1 MSQCDV
7 AKPFESAFLRVPKP
21 QNAISGFQSSGVSPY
36 TPNIFSDT
44 DYAPGYVTDRPH
56 AYIDFTPVYPTHLP
70 QSEHNQL
77 CVDEFHFPKLQS
89 F

>member
-7 AKPFESAFLRVPKP
+7 AKPFESAFVRVPKP
-21 QNAISGFQSSGVSPY
+21 QNAIRGFQSSGVWPY
-36 TPNIFSDT
+36 KSNIFSDT
-44 DYAPGYVTDRPH
+44 DHASGYVTDRPH
-56 AYIDFTPVYPTHLP
+56 AYIDFTQVYPTHPP

-77 CVDEFHFPKLQS
+77 RVDEFHFPKLQR

>member
-7 AKPFESAFLRVPKP
+7 AKPFESAFLWVPTP
-21 QNAISGFQSSGVSPY
+21 QNAIGGFQSSGVWPY
-36 TPNIFSDT
+36 KPSIFSDT

-56 AYIDFTPVYPTHLP
+56 AYIDFIPVYSTHPT

-77 CVDEFHFPKLQS
+77 CVDEFHFPKLQR